1 MVVACLFGLASIG
14 FLLSYVQKKSY
25 LLFVWYRF
33 ALGALVMTVAFYRYA
48 ASFLRVDFGA
58 LK

>member
-1 MVVACLFGLASIG
+1 MLWHFPASSAT
-14 FLLSYVQKKSY
+14 LSSGASP
-25 LLFVWYRF
+25 FVWYRF
-33 ALGALVMTVAFYRYA
+33 ALGALVMAVAFYRYA